1 MIKKIYFSLFVAIF
15 ATSCGV
21 SPKMSTPAQTGVSA
35 LNIRTTLHYLASD
48 ELLGR
53 DTGKE
58 GNVQAANYLKKELEK
73 YGIQPYF
80 TTYEDRLA
88 DVENTWNVVGVIPG
102 QDPELKKELVI
113 LGAHYDH
120 IGIQKTVEGDS
131 IANGA
136 NNNASGVSI
145 LLELARNLAQKE
157 LKRTVVVCFFTAEEL
172 GLFGSKHLATRL
184 KKEEANVVLMLNFEM
199 LGVPMQR
206 EYTTFITG
214 YDQSNLATKI
224 NEIAGENLAGRF
236 EEAEAMQLF
245 KRSDNYP
252 FYLAFKIPSQTFSSS
267 DFENFKYYH
276 HVKDEAY
283 LMDVTFMTELT
294 KKFVPVVEKLINL
307 PSGEIRLKNKE

>member
-1 MIKKIYFSLFVAIF
+1 MIKKIALSLFVAIL
-15 ATSCGV
+15 ATSCGGSAKV
-21 SPKMSTPAQTGVSA
+21 SNQTPVGVSA
-35 LNIRTTLHYLASD
+35 SNIQTVLHYLASD

-53 DTGKE
+53 ETGKE
-58 GNVQAANYLKKELEK
+58 GNVQAANYLTNELDK

-80 TTYEDRLA
+80 DTYEDRLA
-88 DVENTWNVVGVIPG
+88 GVENTWNVVGVIPG
-102 QDPELKKELVI
+102 QDPELKKELVV

-120 IGIQKTVEGDS
+120 IGIQPPIKGDS

-136 NNNASGVSI
+136 NDNASGVSI
-145 LLELARNLAQKE
+145 LLELARNLAQKD

-172 GLFGSKHLATRL
+172 GLLGSQHLANRL
-184 KKEEANVVLMLNFEM
+184 KEQDAKVVLMLNFEM

-214 YDQSNLATKI
+214 YDQSNLATRI
-224 NEIAGENLAGRF
+224 NEIAGENLVGRL
-236 EEAEAMQLF
+236 EKADAMQLF

-252 FYLAFKIPSQTFSSS
+252 FYLAYKIPSQTLSSS

-276 HVKDEAY
+276 HVKDEAH
-283 LMDVTFMTELT
+283 LMDVVFMTQLT